1 MEKYE
6 NKSFSIND
14 LSVSKTE
21 DGNLCLNIKITE
33 GLISEILKNTT
44 SQTNMGK
51 IKFNLTDREL
61 EVLMKLYEGKP
72 NNKIAE
78 ELSVTSHTIKAHVSN
93 ILRKLSVN
101 SRMQA
106 VTKALN
112 ENILIK

>member
-1 MEKYE
+1 MEENE

-33 GLISEILKNTT
+33 GLISEILKKTT
-44 SQTNMGK
+44 HHKNIAK
-51 IKFNLTDREL
+51 IKFNLTDREI
-61 EVLMKLYEGKP
+61 EVLMKLYEGKQ

-78 ELSVTSHTIKAHVSN
+78 ELSVTNHTIKAHVSN

-112 ENILIK
+112 ENIIIK